1 MKTIRKIIAELG
13 DIEEW
18 AGGHVKIPNDP
29 YMPLL
34 IEWLGKGP
42 SDGDLVA
49 VSHTYEQNGD
59 LMRDP
64 EIVFLVTGDIWTPMS
79 FRNDSVGVY
88 RESMIIEDGDI
99 RIAIIPDE
107 EIGVGTEKLDLRKFG
122 ADVAYTIDGGEIGL
136 IDVESFNGFMGKIEV
151 EGCSAFPGYG
161 KGQYINAAHVLS
173 RFIAAMPDD
182 RWPQNCDGRQP
193 IWWVDRMEGD
203 VASASTAIYLRDFD
217 LDGIKKAQGVLDKI
231 RADVLQQFPKAKI
244 AIDIKES

>member
-18 AGGHVKIPNDP
+18 AGGHVRIPNDP

-64 EIVFLVTGDIWTPMS
+64 EIVFLVTGDIWTPIS

-88 RESMIIEDGDI
+88 RESMIIENGEI
-99 RIAIIPDE
+99 RYTRPQ
-107 EIGVGTEKLDLRKFG
+107 LMQDLR
-122 ADVAYTIDGGEIGL
+122 
-136 IDVESFNGFMGKIEV
+136 SFARIW
-151 EGCSAFPGYG
+151 
-161 KGQYINAAHVLS
+161 
-173 RFIAAMPDD
+173 D
-182 RWPQNCDGRQP
+182 RNLRAQG
-193 IWWVDRMEGD
+193 
-203 VASASTAIYLRDFD
+203 YLRVVT
-217 LDGIKKAQGVLDKI
+217 GK
-231 RADVLQQFPKAKI
+231 
-244 AIDIKES
+244 